1 MKFNVNV
8 SDKENDINS
17 SYTVDVKIN
26 NMIQSEKTD
35 VDKDSEILEKEV
47 EIENQER
54 TPELSTDKKNHKE
67 KIFNVSNVVITILIS
82 LLALDVSV
90 RSLHVARESLNVA
103 GESLNVSKE
112 SLDVSKEA
120 LDAAKV
126 GAWAGVESLGYIE
139 FFYENGIE
147 TYSEYREILKYE
159 EDSEEAVGLWLED
172 IDKIRIG
179 CSCQYIKNILGEP
192 INVEEL
198 EFYGLEYSKEL
209 YINPFCTIMCIYDQ
223 NPSLIGYMII
233 GNDVSLKAKSYRA
246 GFSLFDYT
254 INEAEQFCL
263 DNGIGPVV
271 FCNSLSTGRLD
282 CNTYYFQCSYQHS
295 KYATPAYYIGY
306 GICDIGAI
314 DSYDEYDKAK
324 QEMTSA
330 TRYDDSKTY
339 YKASK
344 YDSIRDIPIN
354 VIFVLRDMTNI
365 DEFIE
370 QYIASNCLCLSVDDF
385 ANFQNDYTAYI
396 KKYNDR
402 KYGEQYREKSAEEES
417 TEEE

>member
-1 MKFNVNV
+1 MNAVG
-8 SDKENDINS
+8 
-17 SYTVDVKIN
+17 
-26 NMIQSEKTD
+26 
-35 VDKDSEILEKEV
+35 
-47 EIENQER
+47 
-54 TPELSTDKKNHKE
+54 
-67 KIFNVSNVVITILIS
+67 TILI
-82 LLALDVSV
+82 AIFAFIVSV

-103 GESLNVSKE
+103 EESLSIAEESLDVSKE

-198 EFYGLEYSKEL
+198 EFYGLKYSKEL

-233 GNDVSLKAKSYRA
+233 GNDESLKAKSYRA

-263 DNGIGPVV
+263 DNDVGSMV
-271 FCNSLSTGRLD
+271 FCKSFSNGRLD
-282 CNTYYFQCSYQHS
+282 CNTYYIQCSFQHS
-295 KYATPAYYIGY
+295 KGATPAYYIGY

-314 DSYDEYDKAK
+314 DSLDEYEKAER
-324 QEMTSA
+324 EMKPA
-330 TRYDDSKTY
+330 ALYDDSRTY
-339 YKASK
+339 YEVSK
-344 YDSIRDIPIN
+344 YDAIRDFPIN
-354 VIFVLRDMTNI
+354 VLFVLREIPNM

-385 ANFQNDYTAYI
+385 ANYQNDYAGYVNNYI
-396 KKYNDR
+396 DRNR
-402 KYGEQYREKSAEEES
+402 KYGEQYRKKSTEEES
-417 TEEE
+417 TEE